1 MEKLEIT
8 GNIRRNL
15 QKSGNTVL
23 ITEFPT
29 LTGSTPAA
37 EHTKALLAALWG
49 YASGTLTEK
58 AANALFNAVKA
69 GRLSYFAPY
78 KMKVAL
84 AGKEW
89 RGGLLLTLALTVTAN
104 GKTDTVMRRFL
115 WTVDET
121 LRKERAGLRA
131 RRRKA
136 RKNA

>member
-8 GNIRRNL
+8 GSICRKL
-15 QKSGNTVL
+15 QQSGNTVL
-23 ITEFPT
+23 LTEFPT

-69 GRLSYFAPY
+69 GRLSSFAPY

-84 AGKEW
+84 TRKEW
-89 RGGLLLTLALTVTAN
+89 RGGLLLALTLAVTAN
-104 GKTDTVMRRFL
+104 GKTDTVTHRFL
-115 WTVDET
+115 WTGDET
-121 LRKERAGLRA
+121 LRKGRGGIRV